1 MDRNG
6 QQSLLPEVL
15 WDEGLNSRQRQFVIN
30 FCTDKTC
37 FLNATA
43 AYVKT
48 FTRSGKELAN
58 SSIQS
63 NASRMMRN
71 DKIKTAINTLLRV
84 KQDDE
89 DRIDEYRLLH
99 YIKTLAYYN
108 PADIINKYGELLTK
122 NEDGKEGSLH
132 ELGDLAICIEG
143 IKKGK
148 YGKEIKLKDRYKAL
162 EMLANYLGVVRT
174 PESNTIINP
183 VVLISK
189 KDIEALRMKEA
200 PEESTAQEADADF
213 EYVNNEEEGLVG

>member
-15 WDEGLNSRQRQFVIN
+15 WDEGLNGRQRQFVIN

-43 AYVKT
+43 AYIKT

-89 DRIDEYRLLH
+89 DRLDEYRLLH

-108 PADIINKYGELLTK
+108 PADIINKYGELLSK
-122 NEDGKEGSLH
+122 NEDGKEGSLQ

-148 YGKEIKLKDRYKAL
+148 YGKEIKLKDRYKAI
-162 EMLANYLGVVRT
+162 EMLANYYRIERATG
-174 PESNTIINP
+174 SSAGIIP
-183 VVLISK
+183 VVVLTK
-189 KDIEALRMKEA
+189 KDIEALREQEA
-200 PEESTAQEADADF
+200 PAATAAEDA
-213 EYVNNEEEGLVG
+213 EYEVMNTGVLDE